1 METGQ
6 MNEDRIEKLLRE
18 TKFPNE
24 RHKELLRVKIQ
35 REELEMSNKAE
46 KLKEIL
52 ADKELA
58 KELAYLE
65 TSEAARGWFAE
76 HGLDLTDEEVDE
88 IGYAFR
94 VVKPADKPDM
104 EVLDLD
110 ELADVA
116 GGVIVDTSPSLL
128 TGLCNRDVIGAIG
141 QFKYDLIRT
150 LAGDSDDRGDDK
162 SLAIQWGTKGPRAL

>member
-24 RHKELLRVKIQ
+24 RHKELLRVMIQ

-46 KLKEIL
+46 RLKEIL

-88 IGYAFR
+88 IGMHLGSSSR
-94 VVKPADKPDM
+94 Q
-104 EVLDLD
+104 
-110 ELADVA
+110 
-116 GGVIVDTSPSLL
+116 IS
-128 TGLCNRDVIGAIG
+128 
-141 QFKYDLIRT
+141 RT
-150 LAGDSDDRGDDK
+150 WKFSILMNLQTWQAV
-162 SLAIQWGTKGPRAL
+162 